1 MKRLS
6 FALIFAISIHAG
18 VFLIKIDTSQEPE
31 ILLESEPIKI
41 KMTYRKKVKPEKKQ
55 PQKIVRNQKSQ
66 KDNIEQ
72 LKTKKEKP
80 ELKEVKPDSV
90 VTKTE
95 VKITTNQVFEKRVNS
110 ELVKKRQS
118 DPDKF
123 VQKRVKKFRTAK
135 KPERKIEPEQ
145 EIKQQFKQEQILK
158 EPLLAS
164 KQLIDP
170 DQKREPDPT
179 AGKSTAKKHTQLPR
193 QVKPAFAVV
202 HTKATPKYKTNPQPV
217 YPRIAKRRGYQ
228 GRVLLLVVV
237 SKSGTVKKLS
247 VSKSTRHD
255 ILDKA
260 ACKAVKQWYF
270 YPGTRD
276 GKPVEMSVTIPIR
289 FDLQQ

>member
-6 FALIFAISIHAG
+6 FALILAISIHAG
-18 VFLIKIDTSQEPE
+18 FFLIKTDTSRESE

-41 KMTYRKKVKPEKKQ
+41 KMTYRKKVKPQKIKPRKKQ
-55 PQKIVRNQKSQ
+55 PQKIVQNQKSQ
-66 KDNIEQ
+66 KNSIEQ

-80 ELKEVKPDSV
+80 ELKEVKPHPV

-95 VKITTNQVFEKRVNS
+95 AKIKKKQVLEKRVNS
-110 ELVKKRQS
+110 ELV
-118 DPDKF
+118 
-123 VQKRVKKFRTAK
+123 QKRVKKFKTAK
-135 KPERKIEPEQ
+135 KPERKIEP
-145 EIKQQFKQEQILK
+145 
-158 EPLLAS
+158 
-164 KQLIDP
+164 DP
-170 DQKREPDPT
+170 A
-179 AGKSTAKKHTQLPR
+179 AGKSTAKKNTQLPR

-202 HTKATPKYKTNPQPV
+202 HTKATPRYKTNPQPV

-237 SKSGTVKKLS
+237 SRSGTVKKLS
-247 VSKSTRHD
+247 VSKSSRHD

-270 YPGTRD
+270 HPGTRD

>member
-6 FALIFAISIHAG
+6 FALILAISIHAG
-18 VFLIKIDTSQEPE
+18 FFLIKTDTSHKPE
-31 ILLESEPIKI
+31 ILPKSEPIKI
-41 KMTYRKKVKPEKKQ
+41 KMTFRKKVKPQKIEPRKKQ
-55 PQKIVRNQKSQ
+55 PQKIVQNQKSQ
-66 KDNIEQ
+66 KNSIEQ
-72 LKTKKEKP
+72 LETKKEKP
-80 ELKEVKPDSV
+80 EFKEVKPSPV

-95 VKITTNQVFEKRVNS
+95 AKIKQKQV
-110 ELVKKRQS
+110 LKKRINS
-118 DPDKF
+118 DL
-123 VQKRVKKFRTAK
+123 VQKRVKKFKTAK

-145 EIKQQFKQEQILK
+145 EIKPQFKQEQILR

-179 AGKSTAKKHTQLPR
+179 AGKSTAKKNTQLPR

-247 VSKSTRHD
+247 VSKSSRHD

-260 ACKAVKQWYF
+260 ACKAVKQWHF
-270 YPGTRD
+270 HPGTRD